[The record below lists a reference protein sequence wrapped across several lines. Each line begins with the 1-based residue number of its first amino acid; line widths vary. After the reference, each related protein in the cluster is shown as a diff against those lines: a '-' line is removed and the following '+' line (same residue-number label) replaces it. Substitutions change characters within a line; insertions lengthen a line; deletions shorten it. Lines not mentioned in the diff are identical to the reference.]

1 MKVIDILN
9 KINNNEEVPEKIK
22 FDDTVF
28 EYDKEQKEYNHRK
41 DDGFYETLLYRV
53 MTTHFI
59 DVLLEAEVEVIEE
72 NKEIEEFRT
81 EYAMS
86 QMDKQFEDKINELVR
101 AVNKINKQFKELETE
116 DIETVERELNRM
128 F

>member
-59 DVLLEAEVEVIEE
+59 DVLLEAKVEVIEE

-101 AVNKINKQFKELETE
+101 AVNKINK
-116 DIETVERELNRM
+116 EREEK
-128 F
+128 